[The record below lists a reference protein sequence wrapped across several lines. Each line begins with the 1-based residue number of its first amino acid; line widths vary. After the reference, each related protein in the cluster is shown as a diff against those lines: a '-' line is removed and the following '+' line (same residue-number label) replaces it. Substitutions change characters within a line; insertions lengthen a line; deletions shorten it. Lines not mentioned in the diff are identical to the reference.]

1 MSHAENQPS
10 QRNIDKIARQRDGVS
25 TDREW

>member
-1 MSHAENQPS
+1 MSHGENQLS

-25 TDREW
+25 TDSGW